1 MLVRGDICDEK
12 DVKRMVGEINRN
24 LGIIDILVPNA
35 LGGGLPQT
43 PVEEHDWQFF
53 ERMVDFFVK
62 SPFLLTQAVLPGMKM
77 KNWGRIINIGSEV
90 FQKSVPYLS
99 PYVTAKGAQVGFTRS
114 LSTELAPC
122 GITVNIVAPGWIP
135 NERHA
140 DDPQEFKDAYLKAVP
155 AGRWGV
161 PEDIA
166 AAVLFFAS
174 EEASYI
180 SGQTLCVNGGN
191 SPW

>member
-1 MLVRGDICDEK
+1 WECFQK
-12 DVKRMVGEINRN
+12 
-24 LGIIDILVPNA
+24 
-35 LGGGLPQT
+35 
-43 PVEEHDWQFF
+43 
-53 ERMVDFFVK
+53 MVDYFIK
-62 SPFLLTQAVLPGMKM
+62 SPFLLAQAVVPGMK
-77 KNWGRIINIGSEV
+77 KKGWGRIINIGSEV
-90 FQKSVPYLS
+90 FQKSVANFS

-114 LSTELAPC
+114 LSSELMPF

-140 DDPQEFKDAYLKAVP
+140 DDSQEFKDAYLESIP
-155 AGRWGV
+155 ANRWGV
-161 PEDIA
+161 PDDVG

-174 EEASYI
+174 QEASFL